1 VTANGRHCEERSG
14 EAISIGTAFCGMR
27 LLRFAR
33 NDGSEGAEMTEA
45 AMYRSFTD
53 LLTAFTA
60 AVVANDGT
68 GLGALF
74 AADGVYADAFF
85 GTHQGRDAIAA
96 MLQRFH
102 DTGRDYRWDFVE
114 PVSAGEIGYARFR
127 FSYRSTLPES
137 DGRPVMFEGISRFRL
152 AGGLIAHYDEA
163 FDRGVALVQLGF
175 PAERIRRIVE
185 KAAVAQN
192 GSPEARAH
200 LDRFGAQS

>member
-1 VTANGRHCEERSG
+1 MLLFEPEESGLSAANP
-14 EAISIGTAFCGMR
+14 
-27 LLRFAR
+27 
-33 NDGSEGAEMTEA
+33 
-45 AMYRSFTD
+45 SFSD
-53 LLTAFTA
+53 LLGAFAA
-60 AVVANDGT
+60 AVVANDGG
-68 GLGALF
+68 GLAALF
-74 AADGVYADAFF
+74 TADGVYADAFF
-85 GTHQGRDAIAA
+85 GIHQGRAAVAA

-102 DTGRDYRWDFVE
+102 DTGRDYRWDFID
-114 PVSAGEIGYARFR
+114 PVSDGEIGYARFR

-185 KAAVAQN
+185 KAAAAQN

-200 LDRFGAQS
+200 LDRFGA